1 MIYCI
6 HNSYL
11 ADRGGVRIE
20 IKANQDLV
28 KTPLDLS
35 MILLEEC
42 CLTEI
47 VSPLTSRGE
56 PELSATPALRGL
68 ERDNSWS

>member
-1 MIYCI
+1 MQINVDDIYCI

-35 MILLEEC
+35 VILLEERS
-42 CLTEI
+42 
-47 VSPLTSRGE
+47 V
-56 PELSATPALRGL
+56 A
-68 ERDNSWS
+68 